1 MDTPMFSG
9 LNLGMGNLPQLSH
22 ARPRS
27 ISAENRTGEKG
38 RGGMALE
45 GTGAGSAR
53 DLGQG
58 WKISPS
64 VVLPPRSVFPLA
76 FIQEPGAIQHLWMT
90 TAPQHWRHLIFRAY
104 WDGEEAPS
112 IECPYG
118 DFFANGWCEPCQI
131 SSLPVAVNPVGGMNV
146 YWPMPFRQSARL
158 TLENLSEEEVTLF
171 YQVDYVLTDVPP
183 DSAYFHAQWRRS
195 NPLAY
200 KEVHTLLEGVRGQGH
215 YVGTYLAWQSNAPGW
230 WGEGEIKFYLDGD
243 DTFPTICG
251 TGTED
256 YVGGAWCFASPEGRY
271 STYTTPFLGLPQVLP
286 PEAFFQSGQRFG
298 LYRWHILDPIR
309 FEHDLRVTI
318 QGLGW
323 REGGLYLPLQDD
335 IASTAFWYQREPH
348 TPFPP
353 LAALDIGPA

>member
-1 MDTPMFSG
+1 
-9 LNLGMGNLPQLSH
+9 
-22 ARPRS
+22 
-27 ISAENRTGEKG
+27 
-38 RGGMALE
+38 
-45 GTGAGSAR
+45 
-53 DLGQG
+53 
-58 WKISPS
+58 
-64 VVLPPRSVFPLA
+64 
-76 FIQEPGAIQHLWMT
+76 MT